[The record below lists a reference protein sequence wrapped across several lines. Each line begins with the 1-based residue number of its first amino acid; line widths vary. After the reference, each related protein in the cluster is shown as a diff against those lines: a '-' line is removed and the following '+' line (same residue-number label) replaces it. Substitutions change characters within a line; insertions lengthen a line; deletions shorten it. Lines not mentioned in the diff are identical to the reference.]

1 MKPEAFLSYYIY
13 NEEVYK
19 TEEIHPFEEISSS
32 MIYEVIRIIDGIPL
46 FLEEHL
52 ERLRKSA
59 NILNQEVHKSDEEIE
74 KEILQLVLMNDCKNI
89 NVKLLCTNL
98 EKEKQDFFTY
108 LIQSY
113 YPEKEVYEKGIHT
126 VLYHSERKNPNAKV
140 LNTSFKERVKE
151 LLEKENAFE
160 AILVNEDGSI
170 TEGSRSNMFF
180 VKNSKV
186 YTALGKNVLLGVTR
200 NKIMEVCKSLGI
212 EVIEKSINESEIPTL
227 QGAFM
232 SGTSV
237 NVLPIESIGDDH
249 MNSVHD
255 PIIEKIGSGYIEEM
269 NKYLQSKSA
278 K

>member
-1 MKPEAFLSYYIY
+1 MKSEAFLNYYIY
-13 NEEVYK
+13 NAEVYE
-19 TEEIHPFEEISSS
+19 TEEIHPFENISSS

-59 NILNQEVHKSDEEIE
+59 QILGQKIHKSDEDIE
-74 KEILQLVLMNDCKNI
+74 KEIVKLVLMNDCKNI

-108 LIQSY
+108 FIKSY
-113 YPEKEVYEKGIHT
+113 YPEKKVYEKGIHT
-126 VLYHSERKNPNAKV
+126 ILYRSERKNPNAKV
-140 LNTSFKERVKE
+140 LNASFKESVKE

-160 AILVNEDGSI
+160 AILVNEDESI

-180 VKNSKV
+180 VKNNKV
-186 YTALGKNVLLGVTR
+186 YTASGQKVLLGVTR

-212 EVIEKSINESEIPTL
+212 QVIEKSIYESEIPTL

-237 NVLPIESIGDDH
+237 NVLPIESIGKDH
-249 MNSVHD
+249 IHSVD
-255 PIIEKIGSGYIEEM
+255 NPIIQKIGKGYIEEM
-269 NKYLQSKSA
+269 KKYLQSKSA